1 MFNIMTTRRSCCNI
15 FKVWTEQVII
25 SEGTQTEVEL
35 SVVRTVLWCRGDGS
49 INTCV
54 VVSPI
59 VVVLTHCCCRCLT
72 HYWWV
77 DKQQTRCWNSDR
89 CPFCANTSLLDHAS
103 AKGQKS
109 RSWQEFRVLAALP
122 QLTSRGWQQNTLFPH
137 TANQISSTSLR
148 KITRSLKCFFMSM
161 IKTDFVVRSDSISL
175 SISCS
180 LNSCCVWRRLWG
192 NSEDRPWM

>member
-1 MFNIMTTRRSCCNI
+1 MNRTSDHFWRHTDRSRTFC
-15 FKVWTEQVII
+15 
-25 SEGTQTEVEL
+25 GTNS
-35 SVVRTVLWCRGDGS
+35 SVVSGWRFYQHL
-49 INTCV
+49 
-54 VVSPI
+54 
-59 VVVLTHCCCRCLT
+59 CRCLT

-192 NSEDRPWM
+192 NSEGRPWM